1 MFKEIGIFVKENSA
15 ESTNNSAL
23 DSMISC
29 ILSCESNLCIDE
41 SSNYKN
47 ERVQAL
53 SHKDLVEKVDLI
65 IVFGGD
71 GTLLNSARQY
81 LDSQIPSFSS
91 RNGNRITYIDLFCG
105 GGGLSLGVHHALH
118 KFGFDAK
125 LLLAADTDKK
135 ALRLIKHTMIFKK
148 FPNDSIIG
156 EEFED
161 KHSSSKYKWSVDP
174 IDGTRAF
181 VIGAPTWSNLIS
193 LSFKNK
199 SFLGLA
205 NFPELNK
212 YYINDKKKSYVY
224 KERKKFILKSSNNN
238 NLKTIKIIGNFHGT
252 LSYEKQRK
260 VIKKF
265 GWSFRLAGFDA
276 LNYCLLA
283 EGKVDAVIEAN
294 LKPYDILPLIP
305 IIKNSGA
312 IVSNWKND
320 PAENGGNIL
329 ATSNRKLHN
338 KILKL
343 LKPFTKK

>member
-1 MFKEIGIFVKENSA
+1 MDYNKPFNFLKNLPPKLNLFYKKKSKSGLIVSNKSKSKKDFDPV
-15 ESTNNSAL
+15 TNFDKAF
-23 DSMISC
+23 
-29 ILSCESNLCIDE
+29 
-41 SSNYKN
+41 
-47 ERVQAL
+47 
-53 SHKDLVEKVDLI
+53 EKYIRSLI
-65 IVFGGD
+65 
-71 GTLLNSARQY
+71 N
-81 LDSQIPSFSS
+81 
-91 RNGNRITYIDLFCG
+91 
-105 GGGLSLGVHHALH
+105 
-118 KFGFDAK
+118 
-125 LLLAADTDKK
+125 
-135 ALRLIKHTMIFKK
+135 KK
-148 FPNDSIIG
+148 FPKDSIIG

-161 KHSSSKYKWSVDP
+161 KFS
-174 IDGTRAF
+174 F

-193 LSFKNK
+193 LSFKEK
-199 SFLGLA
+199 SLVGLA

-212 YYINDKKKSYVY
+212 YYINDKKNSYIFKDKKKS
-224 KERKKFILKSSNNN
+224 ILKSSNNN

-312 IVSNWKND
+312 IVTNWRNE
-320 PAENGGNIL
+320 PAEEGGNIL
-329 ATSNRKLHN
+329 ATSNRVLHN

>member
-1 MFKEIGIFVKENSA
+1 MDYIKPFNFLKHLPKKLNLFYKKKSKNGLIVGNKSNSKKDFDPV
-15 ESTNNSAL
+15 TNFDKAF
-23 DSMISC
+23 
-29 ILSCESNLCIDE
+29 
-41 SSNYKN
+41 
-47 ERVQAL
+47 
-53 SHKDLVEKVDLI
+53 EKYIRSLI
-65 IVFGGD
+65 
-71 GTLLNSARQY
+71 N
-81 LDSQIPSFSS
+81 
-91 RNGNRITYIDLFCG
+91 
-105 GGGLSLGVHHALH
+105 
-118 KFGFDAK
+118 
-125 LLLAADTDKK
+125 
-135 ALRLIKHTMIFKK
+135 KK
-148 FPNDSIIG
+148 FPKDSIIG

-161 KHSSSKYKWSVDP
+161 KFSFNDYKWSIDP

-193 LSFKNK
+193 LSFKEK
-199 SFLGLA
+199 SLVGLA

-212 YYINDKKKSYVY
+212 YYINDKKKSYLF
-224 KERKKFILKSSNNN
+224 KDRKKSILRSSNNN

-312 IVSNWKND
+312 IVTNWKNE
-320 PAENGGNIL
+320 PAEEGGNIL
-329 ATSNRKLHN
+329 ATSNKVLHY

>member
-1 MFKEIGIFVKENSA
+1 MDYNKPFNFLKK
-15 ESTNNSAL
+15 L
-23 DSMISC
+23 PP
-29 ILSCESNLCIDE
+29 
-41 SSNYKN
+41 K
-47 ERVQAL
+47 
-53 SHKDLVEKVDLI
+53 
-65 IVFGGD
+65 
-71 GTLLNSARQY
+71 LNSFY
-81 LDSQIPSFSS
+81 KIKSKSS
-91 RNGNRITYIDLFCG
+91 LVVSNKSKSKKNFDPVTNFDKAFEKYIR
-105 GGGLSLGVHHALH
+105 SL
-118 KFGFDAK
+118 
-125 LLLAADTDKK
+125 
-135 ALRLIKHTMIFKK
+135 INKK
-148 FPNDSIIG
+148 FPEDSIIG

-161 KHSSSKYKWSVDP
+161 KFSSNNYKWSIDP

-193 LSFKNK
+193 LSFEER
-199 SFLGLA
+199 SLIGLA
-205 NFPELNK
+205 NFPELDK
-212 YYINDKKKSYVY
+212 YYINDKKKSYCF
-224 KERKKFILKSSNNN
+224 KNKKKFILKSSSNN

-312 IVSNWKND
+312 IVTNWKNEQ
-320 PAENGGNIL
+320 AEIGGNIL
-329 ATSNRKLHN
+329 ASSNKILHN

-343 LKPFTKK
+343 LKPFSKK

>member
-1 MFKEIGIFVKENSA
+1 MDYIKPYNFLKNLPPKLNLFYKKKLGSSLVISNKSKSKKDFDPV
-15 ESTNNSAL
+15 TNFDKSFEKYIRL
-23 DSMISC
+23 LIS
-29 ILSCESNLCIDE
+29 
-41 SSNYKN
+41 
-47 ERVQAL
+47 
-53 SHKDLVEKVDLI
+53 
-65 IVFGGD
+65 
-71 GTLLNSARQY
+71 
-81 LDSQIPSFSS
+81 
-91 RNGNRITYIDLFCG
+91 
-105 GGGLSLGVHHALH
+105 
-118 KFGFDAK
+118 
-125 LLLAADTDKK
+125 
-135 ALRLIKHTMIFKK
+135 KK
-148 FPNDSIIG
+148 FPKDSVIG

-161 KHSSSKYKWSVDP
+161 KFSFNDYKWSIDP

-193 LSFKNK
+193 LSFKEK
-199 SFLGLA
+199 SKVGLA

-212 YYINDKKKSYVY
+212 YYINDKKKSYLF
-224 KERKKFILKSSNNN
+224 KNGKKLTLKSSNNN

-252 LSYEKQRK
+252 LSYEKQKR

-312 IVSNWKND
+312 TVTNWKNE
-320 PAENGGNIL
+320 PAEDGGNIL
-329 ATSNRKLHN
+329 ATSNKLLHN

>member
-1 MFKEIGIFVKENSA
+1 MDYIKPFNFLKNLPPKLNLFYKKKSKSSLVVSNKSK
-15 ESTNNSAL
+15 SKKDFDPVTNFDKAF
-23 DSMISC
+23 
-29 ILSCESNLCIDE
+29 
-41 SSNYKN
+41 
-47 ERVQAL
+47 
-53 SHKDLVEKVDLI
+53 EKYIRSLI
-65 IVFGGD
+65 
-71 GTLLNSARQY
+71 N
-81 LDSQIPSFSS
+81 
-91 RNGNRITYIDLFCG
+91 
-105 GGGLSLGVHHALH
+105 
-118 KFGFDAK
+118 
-125 LLLAADTDKK
+125 
-135 ALRLIKHTMIFKK
+135 KK
-148 FPNDSIIG
+148 FPKDSITG
-156 EEFED
+156 EEFAD
-161 KHSSSKYKWSVDP
+161 KFSFNDYKWSIDP

-193 LSFKNK
+193 LSFKEK
-199 SFLGLA
+199 SLVGLA

-212 YYINDKKKSYVY
+212 YYINDKKKSYLF
-224 KERKKFILKSSNNN
+224 KDRKKSILRSSNNN

-312 IVSNWKND
+312 IVTNWRNE
-320 PAENGGNIL
+320 PAEEGGNIL
-329 ATSNRKLHN
+329 ATSNRVLHN

-343 LKPFTKK
+343 LKPFAKK

>member
-1 MFKEIGIFVKENSA
+1 MDYKKPFNFLKNLSPKLNLFYKKKSKSGLVVSNKSKSKKDFDPV
-15 ESTNNSAL
+15 TNFDKAF
-23 DSMISC
+23 
-29 ILSCESNLCIDE
+29 
-41 SSNYKN
+41 
-47 ERVQAL
+47 
-53 SHKDLVEKVDLI
+53 EKYIRLLI
-65 IVFGGD
+65 
-71 GTLLNSARQY
+71 N
-81 LDSQIPSFSS
+81 
-91 RNGNRITYIDLFCG
+91 
-105 GGGLSLGVHHALH
+105 
-118 KFGFDAK
+118 
-125 LLLAADTDKK
+125 
-135 ALRLIKHTMIFKK
+135 KK
-148 FPNDSIIG
+148 FPKDSIIG

-161 KHSSSKYKWSVDP
+161 KFSSNNYKWSIDP

-193 LSFKNK
+193 LSFKEK
-199 SFLGLA
+199 SLVGLA

-212 YYINDKKKSYVY
+212 YYINDKKNSYLF
-224 KERKKFILKSSNNN
+224 KDRKKIILRSSNNN

-312 IVSNWKND
+312 IVTNWRNE
-320 PAENGGNIL
+320 PAEEGGNIL
-329 ATSNRKLHN
+329 ATSNKVLHK

-343 LKPFTKK
+343 LKPFSGK